1 MKNRLYLP
9 FFLWLLMA
17 FTCNSFAQGKPAYKL
32 YNAKG
37 NKVTYKKMLRQIS
50 KQEVILF
57 GELHN
62 NAIAHWLQLAVTKD
76 LAKDHSLVLGAE
88 MIETD
93 NQLAINQY
101 LSGQI
106 NQQGLDTL
114 ARLWPNYPTDY
125 APLVNWAKENNRPFI
140 ATNIPRRY
148 ARLVHRHDF
157 QALDTLPPDEKQW
170 IAPLPIP
177 YDSTLP
183 QYENIMTMMGGH
195 GSPTLVKAQ
204 AIKDATM
211 AYHIQQ
217 HRSDATRFIHFN
229 GAYHSDFYEGI
240 NWYLQHYAPNLTI
253 ATITTVTQTDIGRLA
268 EEHKG
273 KADFIICVD
282 ETVTTTY

>member
-1 MKNRLYLP
+1 MKNRLFLP
-9 FFLWLLMA
+9 FFLWLLIA
-17 FTCNSFAQGKPAYKL
+17 FTVNSFAQGKPAYQL

-37 NKVTYKKMLRQIS
+37 KKVSYKKMLRQIG

-76 LAKDHSLVLGAE
+76 LAKDYALVLGAE

-93 NQLAINQY
+93 NQMALNQY
-101 LSGQI
+101 LAGAI
-106 NQQGLDTL
+106 NQQGLDTM

-157 QALDTLPPDEKQW
+157 QALDTLPPAEKQW

-183 QYENIMTMMGGH
+183 QYEKIMTMMGGH

-211 AYHIQQ
+211 AYNIQL
-217 HRSDATRFIHFN
+217 HRNNSTRFIHFN
-229 GAYHSDFYEGI
+229 GAFHSDFYEGI
-240 NWYLQHYAPNLTI
+240 CWYLQQYAPGISIT
-253 ATITTVTQTDIGRLA
+253 TITTVTQATINRLDEA
-268 EEHKG
+268 HIG

-282 ETVTTTY
+282 ETVTNTY